1 MIKQFRS
8 LNPVNILLLTG
19 IALLLRAGVFLQ
31 LPEKLNFDFIEPFA
45 RFLIAIPLESAFT
58 PYSNVV
64 LAFLITLLQAFI
76 FNKIVNGYNL
86 LGKPTFLPALLYIT
100 VGSLFTPFVLLSPA
114 LICNFIVL
122 WMIEKFLSIYR
133 RDDARAVMFD
143 LGMMVALGTLIYFPF
158 IAMMP
163 LLWISLL
170 IFRPFYWREWFA
182 GIIGFITVFFFL
194 AVYYYWHDSLGL
206 FYKIWLPLATPFP
219 VNFRINWYDYLVL
232 IPVVIILLL
241 GIFQLRSNFF
251 RSFVQTRKSYQ
262 LLFFMLVLG
271 LISFYLKAD
280 FRLYHF
286 LLCAPAAAVMMAY
299 YFVQAGKK
307 RWIYEGLYLLL
318 LLTIIYFQI
327 F

>member
-8 LNPVNILLLTG
+8 LNPLNILLLAL
-19 IALLLRAGVFLQ
+19 IAVILRIGVLFQ
-31 LPEKLNFDFIEPFA
+31 LPDRLNFDIIEPFA
-45 RFLIAIPLESAFT
+45 RFLIAIPLENAFS
-58 PYSNVV
+58 PFYNVAIALV
-64 LAFLITLLQAFI
+64 ITLIQAFI
-76 FNKIVNGYNL
+76 FNRIINGYNL
-86 LGKPTFLPALLYIT
+86 LGKPTFLPALLYVT
-100 VGSLFTPFVLLSPA
+100 AASLFTPFVLLSPT
-114 LICNFIVL
+114 LICNFIIL

-133 RDDARAVMFD
+133 RNDALSVMFD

-163 LLWISLL
+163 LLWLSLV
-170 IFRPFYWREWFA
+170 IFRPFDWREWLA

-194 AVYYYWHDSLGL
+194 GVYYYWHDSLGL
-206 FYKIWLPLATPFP
+206 FYKIWLPLAKPFP

-232 IPVVIILLL
+232 IPVVIILAL

-251 RSFVQTRKSYQ
+251 RSFVQTRKSFQ

-271 LISFYLKAD
+271 LISFYLKSD
-280 FRLYHF
+280 FRVYHF
-286 LLCAPAAAVMMAY
+286 LLCAPPAAVMMAY

-318 LLTIIYFQI
+318 LLTIVYFQI

>member
-8 LNPVNILLLTG
+8 LNPINILLLIG
-19 IALLLRAGVFLQ
+19 IALLLRAGVLLQ

-45 RFLIAIPLESAFT
+45 RFLIAIPLETAFT
-58 PYSNVV
+58 PYANILIG
-64 LAFLITLLQAFI
+64 LAITLLQAFI

-86 LGKPTFLPALLYIT
+86 LGKPTFLPALLFVT
-100 VGSLFTPFVLLSPA
+100 ASSLFTPFILLSPT
-114 LICNFIVL
+114 LICNFILL

-170 IFRPFYWREWFA
+170 IFRPFYWREWLA

-194 AVYYYWHDSLGL
+194 AVYYYWHNSLGL
-206 FYKIWLPLATPFP
+206 FYKIWLPLAAPFP

-232 IPVVIILLL
+232 IPVVMILAL

-271 LISFYLKAD
+271 LISFYLKSD

-286 LLCAPAAAVMMAY
+286 LLCAPPAAVMMAY

-307 RWIYEGLYLLL
+307 RWVYECLYLLL
-318 LLTIIYFQI
+318 LFTIIYFQI

>member
-8 LNPVNILLLTG
+8 LNPFNILLLAG
-19 IALLLRAGVFLQ
+19 IALLLRAGILMQ

-45 RFLIAIPLESAFT
+45 RFLIAIPLENVFSPHA
-58 PYSNVV
+58 NVV
-64 LAFLITLLQAFI
+64 VALLITLLQAFI

-163 LLWISLL
+163 LLWISLM
-170 IFRPFYWREWFA
+170 IFRPFYWREWLA

-194 AVYYYWHDSLGL
+194 AVYYYWYDSLGL

-232 IPVVIILLL
+232 IPVVIILAL

-271 LISFYLKAD
+271 LISFYLKSD

-286 LLCAPAAAVMMAY
+286 LLCAPPAAVMMAY

-318 LLTIIYFQI
+318 LFTIMYFQM